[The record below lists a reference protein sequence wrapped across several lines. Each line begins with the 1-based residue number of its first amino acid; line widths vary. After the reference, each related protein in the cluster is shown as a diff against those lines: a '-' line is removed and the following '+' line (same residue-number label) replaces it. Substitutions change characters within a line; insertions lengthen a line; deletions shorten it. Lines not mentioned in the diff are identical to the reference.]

1 MTKIEHHISDAM
13 LMAYVAG
20 NLPHPFSVV
29 VASHI
34 SMCLHCRGAY
44 EAHQAVGGAVLAG
57 AEISKISCDLK
68 SNILTQLDDPFTPK
82 AAYDR
87 SGIYPGPVVKALKG
101 REPRWKSL
109 GMGVRQDILSA
120 NSEGSLR
127 LLYIPA
133 GQAVPEHSHSGL
145 ELTLILQGSFSDH
158 TGHFGVGDVEIGDPE
173 LEHTPI
179 ADSGDPCVCLAATD
193 APLRFKSLVPRLLQP
208 LFRI

>member
-1 MTKIEHHISDAM
+1 MTKIEHHIPDAM
-13 LMAYVAG
+13 LAAYAAG
-20 NLPHPFSVV
+20 NLPHPFAIV

-34 SMCLHCRGAY
+34 SMCAHCRGAY
-44 EAHQAVGGAVLAG
+44 EAHQAVGGVVLDG
-57 AEISKISCDLK
+57 TEITKVSNDLK
-68 SNILTQLDDPFTPK
+68 SSVLAQLDDPFTP
-82 AAYDR
+82 AAVYDR
-87 SGIYPGPVVKALKG
+87 SGIYPGPVVQTLEG
-101 REPRWKSL
+101 NEPRWKTL

-158 TGHFGVGDVEIGDPE
+158 TGQFGVGDVEIGDPD
-173 LEHTPI
+173 LEHTPT
-179 ADSGDPCVCLAATD
+179 ADPGDPCICLAATD
-193 APLRFKSLVPRLLQP
+193 APLRFKSLVPRLFQP